1 MLIKNRYI
9 LLVFALILILLVNP
23 GTCTAASSVTLSISP
38 EVISVGD
45 TVTVEVFVEP
55 DVAIAGMQFDLEFD
69 DTIVH
74 VDDVTEGDLFS
85 QSGMGTFFN
94 NGSIEPGLLSNVY
107 GTIMGASNVSTP
119 AAFATIT
126 MVIDTADVGNLSLN
140 LTNVII
146 SDPTGHA
153 VEVEVINAT
162 IDFSTIDFY
171 SIYDV
176 NMDGTVN
183 DDDFIAVM
191 LHFIETPSP
200 ACPRCDV
207 NSDGIVNILDMRLVL
222 LNYG

>member
-1 MLIKNRYI
+1 MLIRNRYI
-9 LLVFALILILLVNP
+9 FLAFALILILLLNP
-23 GTCTAASSVTLSISP
+23 GTCTAASSVTIISP
-38 EVISVGD
+38 QVISPGD
-45 TVTVEVFVEP
+45 IVTVDVFVEP
-55 DVAIAGMQFDLEFD
+55 DVAIAGMQFNLEFN

-74 VDDVTEGDLFS
+74 VDDVTEGDLFP

-107 GTIMGASNVSTP
+107 GTILGASDVSTP
-119 AAFATIT
+119 AVFATIT
-126 MVIDTADVGNLSLN
+126 MVVDTEDAATLPLN

-176 NMDGTVN
+176 NEDGTVN
-183 DDDFIAVM
+183 DDDFIIVM
-191 LHFIETPSP
+191 LHFIETPSS
-200 ACPRCDV
+200 ACTRCDV
-207 NSDGIVNILDMRLVL
+207 NSDDVVNILDMSLVL
-222 LNYG
+222 SNYD